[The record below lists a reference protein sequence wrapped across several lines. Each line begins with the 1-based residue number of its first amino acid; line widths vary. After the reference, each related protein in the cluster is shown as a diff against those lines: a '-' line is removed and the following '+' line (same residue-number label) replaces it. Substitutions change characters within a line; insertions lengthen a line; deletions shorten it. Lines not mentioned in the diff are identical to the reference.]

1 MYLWFGKESINM
13 KKILFSA
20 VSLDVGGIET
30 ALVTLLNHLA
40 NEKENEE
47 YKYEITLFLEK
58 KEGIFL
64 NEIDERIQIKEYVPS
79 KLKLALIRKLINFIK
94 QTMLRIKYKEKFD
107 FSCAYATYSKPAS
120 FVARNGSKNSC
131 LWIHLDY
138 LEFFNN
144 NKNEVIK
151 FFEGIKLKE
160 FQHIVCVSEKCKESF
175 LKVFPY
181 EESKTIHINNLIN
194 YKKIIKMSNEKIDNK
209 FENKNI
215 VTFINIGR
223 QEEGQKRLSRLIK
236 ACDLLQK
243 DDATKGK
250 FRLVLIGDGIDSA
263 KYKEMIKTYGLE
275 KNIEMLG
282 KKKNPYPYLK
292 MSDCLVLCSSYEGYP
307 VVYVESMV
315 LNKPIITTYV
325 SGTKEVQDENYD
337 VMVVQHNE
345 QDLFVAMKNFIKGN
359 EEKKSTE
366 FDPEKYNK
374 DIMKK
379 LEKMI

>member
-131 LWIHLDY
+131 LCIHLDY

-250 FRLVLIGDGIDSA
+250 FRLVLIGDGIDSE